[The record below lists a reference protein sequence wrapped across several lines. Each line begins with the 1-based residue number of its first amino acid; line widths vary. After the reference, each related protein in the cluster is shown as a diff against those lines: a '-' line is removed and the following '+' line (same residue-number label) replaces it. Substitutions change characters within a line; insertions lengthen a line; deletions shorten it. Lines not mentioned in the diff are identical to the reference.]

1 MILTDFVKALGQLPD
16 PRFRRVLWLGISL
29 TVALLVAVYAGL
41 LWLID
46 ATASEP
52 VTLPWIGQITWIGD
66 LLGWGSLGLMLVLSV
81 FLMIPVASAI
91 TSFFLDDVAD
101 AVEAKFY
108 STLPPVPR
116 TSFWDGLRDTVSFLG
131 LMLIANLLAFIA
143 YALFPPFAPLI
154 FYAMNGFLLG
164 REYFQVAA
172 MRREGRAGAKAL
184 LRQHGGSIWVAGIL
198 MAVPLSVPLLNL
210 FVPILGAATF
220 THLYHRLKTRKGVP
234 ARTAS
239 G

>member
-1 MILTDFVKALGQLPD
+1 MILTDFAKALAQLPD
-16 PRFRRVLWLGISL
+16 PRFRRVLWLGVGL
-29 TVALLVAVYAGL
+29 TIALLVAAYAGL

-46 ATASEP
+46 ALASDP
-52 VTLPWIGQITWIGD
+52 ITLPWVGEITWVGD

-91 TSFFLDDVAD
+91 TSFFLEDVAE
-101 AVEAKFY
+101 AVEATHY
-108 STLPPVPR
+108 PALPSVPR
-116 TSFWDGLRDTVSFLG
+116 TSLWDGLRDTVSFLG
-131 LMLIANLLAFIA
+131 LMLVANLLAFTL

-184 LRQHGGSIWVAGIL
+184 RRRHGATIWIAGIL
-198 MAVPLSVPLLNL
+198 MALPLSIPLLNL

-220 THLYHRLKTRKGVP
+220 THLYHRLRIRRGGP
-234 ARTAS
+234 APAAS

>member
-1 MILTDFVKALGQLPD
+1 MIHADFLKALGQLPD
-16 PRFRRVLWLGISL
+16 PRFRRVLWLGIGL
-29 TVALLVAVYAGL
+29 TIALLVAAYAGV

-46 ATASEP
+46 ALASEP
-52 VTLPWIGQITWIGD
+52 VTLPWVGQITWIGD
-66 LLGWGSLGLMLVLSV
+66 LLGWGSLGLMLLLSV

-91 TSFFLDDVAD
+91 TSFFLEDVAE
-101 AVEAKFY
+101 AVEAVHY
-108 STLPPVPR
+108 PTLPPVAR
-116 TSFWDGLRDTVSFLG
+116 TSFWDGVRDTVSFLG
-131 LMLIANLLAFIA
+131 LMLIANLLAFTL

-184 LRQHGGSIWVAGIL
+184 RRRHAPTIWIAGIL
-198 MAVPLSVPLLNL
+198 MALPLSVPLLNL

-220 THLYHRLKTRKGVP
+220 THLYHRLRTGRGGPVP
-234 ARTAS
+234 VAS